1 MIKVNDEFEFN
12 NELAIEEWSEDD
24 AFLEEDFE
32 DNFGLAPKDKKN
44 HEVYVNI
51 LKSVL
56 PHIGSNE
63 TKIIVTEIMVAL
75 KLEGLLGKNFSKKEK
90 EMVNVLKNAILEEP
104 IRKHQA
110 IKFARK
116 LLKEE

>member
-1 MIKVNDEFEFN
+1 MNKTYDSDD
-12 NELAIEEWSEDD
+12 ELAIEKWSEDD
-24 AFLEEDFE
+24 AFLEEDF
-32 DNFGLAPKDKKN
+32 DDDFGLAPKDKKKN
-44 HEVYVNI
+44 DTYI
-51 LKSVL
+51 QLLKSIL

-63 TKIIVTEIMVAL
+63 TKIIITEIMVAL
-75 KLEGLLGKNFSKKEK
+75 KLEGLVGKEFSKKEK

-116 LLKEE
+116 LLKDK